1 MAAERASADFSENIL
16 SLFSSPI
23 GVVIKDAIVLEGD
36 ATVQEAAKLMAEK
49 KQRCA
54 LVSHKGEVVGLVSET
69 DILYK
74 VTEEGR
80 NPGKVRL
87 REIMTCPV
95 IAVDPHMSVRAAL
108 DLMTRR
114 DVKQL
119 MVHAYSAV
127 LGIVSKEDIYRKME
141 SISLHKSGR
150 TAVV

>member
-1 MAAERASADFSENIL
+1 MAADSADFSENIL

-23 GVVIKDAIVLEGD
+23 GVVMKDAILLEGD
-36 ATVQEAAKLMAEK
+36 ASVQEATKLMGEK

-54 LVSHKGEVVGLVSET
+54 LISHKGEVVGLVSET

-95 IAVDPHMSVRAAL
+95 VAVDPHMTVRAAL

-114 DVKQL
+114 NVKQV

-127 LGIVSKEDIYRKME
+127 LGIVSKEDIYVKMQ
-141 SISLHKSGR
+141 SISLAKPGKAI
-150 TAVV
+150 AV